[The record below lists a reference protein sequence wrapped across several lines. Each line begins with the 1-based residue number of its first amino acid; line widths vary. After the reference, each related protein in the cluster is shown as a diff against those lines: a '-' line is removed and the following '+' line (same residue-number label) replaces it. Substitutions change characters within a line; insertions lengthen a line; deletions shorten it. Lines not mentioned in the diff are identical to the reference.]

1 MWVPMFVYL
10 ILHSLFLLI
19 AAIRASKNDL
29 THHSNAVN
37 RLLVDGNS
45 TNGNLKAAI
54 KRVHPLILD
63 RNEQIFKITIEL
75 KNQKFND
82 QTECVINDGNKTTR
96 LHFIQE
102 NGSLIVAKILNTF
115 AYDQTIGLRCRDT
128 NKDKTQFHF
137 ITNLHVIDI
146 SSLIR
151 FHDDQPKQ
159 MEMRSQIRAKFST
172 LLSPPFSSDP
182 FCVDELGNYNPAYV
196 EDLNV
201 VICNLTTRKFD
212 NNPHLLFVVRSME
225 LNESTL
231 RRQRPILILPKNSAA
246 DEPNAVER
254 NKRDVDL
261 VSAMSASNG
270 GKVNE
275 NLANNLLEA
284 YDLLLSKQQTVVQSY
299 LLNIQELLSEFCSQ
313 TIDVA
318 QNVKAEGRDYT
329 MIQLQNLMPNSPADE
344 AYSIPGTTG
353 KTFQFGT
360 NFRNIYAKCSDNS
373 TLCLGI
379 CLGTS
384 RTKASALRVNQQVS
398 NYFAPSAY
406 NAIGM
411 SQLTSDLYQ
420 ILFIDPHNGKT
431 IELQE
436 GAAFTVQIPMSK
448 YTPSDY
454 YKCLTFINGQ
464 WISDYCT
471 SSNYATAVKPNEFQF
486 NCTCQAGGFIA
497 VFSVFPPTPLYYPPY
512 NEVNITVKLSTNN
525 RCSANDANS
534 FVQSLV
540 QGTTKLEKVRFVKPK
555 CHDGG
560 WLSVILR
567 PAFRENQTT
576 NSYTMQSIKKTML
589 APSGFVAFGSVKV
602 TNVTDNVIK
611 RNLTNDGNAR
621 RISLRIDRSFK
632 ETVGNDSG
640 ILAQNWIENMSNNMR
655 ISSFRFKSAHIAIG
669 MMFNFTITL
678 PFSGENAESALSA
691 EEIAIWIREQT
702 IYKELEILDPQDQ
715 PMPIDELNPDDIV
728 QLVVSAP
735 LAPLAAILAGLV
747 TILCILS
754 TLCVGGLVFVKLRTD
769 RLIEKHNRLRNTDVC
784 HTVPLPVVPYESPLM
799 PTTLNTQEEEHLQ
812 FAADTVIFGRTQRG

>member
-1 MWVPMFVYL
+1 M
-10 ILHSLFLLI
+10 
-19 AAIRASKNDL
+19 
-29 THHSNAVN
+29 
-37 RLLVDGNS
+37 
-45 TNGNLKAAI
+45 
-54 KRVHPLILD
+54 
-63 RNEQIFKITIEL
+63 
-75 KNQKFND
+75 
-82 QTECVINDGNKTTR
+82 ECVINYGNKTTK
-96 LHFIQE
+96 LHFVQA
-102 NGSLIVAKILNTF
+102 NGSLIIAKIPNSF
-115 AYDQTIGLRCRDT
+115 AYDQTIGLKCRDT
-128 NKDKTQFHF
+128 DKDKTQFQF
-137 ITNLHVIDI
+137 ITNFHVIDF

-151 FHDDQPKQ
+151 FHVNQPKQ
-159 MEMRSQIRAKFST
+159 MEMTSQIRAKFST
-172 LLSPPFSSDP
+172 SLPPLFSSDP
-182 FCVDELGNYNPAYV
+182 FCVDELGNHIPAYGKAS
-196 EDLNV
+196 NV
-201 VICNLTTRKFD
+201 VICNLSTSTLD
-212 NNPHLLFVVRSME
+212 NNPHLLSVVRSME
-225 LNESTL
+225 LKDTTL
-231 RRQRPILILPKNSAA
+231 RLQRPILILPKYSTVNQ
-246 DEPNAVER
+246 PNAVKR

-329 MIQLQNLMPNSPADE
+329 MIQLQNLMPNSPAD
-344 AYSIPGTTG
+344 ATYSIPGTTG

-360 NFRNIYAKCSDNS
+360 NFQNVYAKCSDNS
-373 TLCLGI
+373 TSCLGI

-384 RTKASALRVNQQVS
+384 RTKASALRVNLQVS

-436 GAAFTVQIPMSK
+436 STTFTVQIPLSK

-464 WISDYCT
+464 WISDFCT
-471 SSNYATAVKPNEFQF
+471 SSNYATAVKSNEFQF

-540 QGTTKLEKVRFVKPK
+540 QGTTKLERVRFVKPK

-576 NSYTMQSIKKTML
+576 NSYTMQTIKKAML
-589 APSGFVAFGSVKV
+589 APSGFIAFGSVKV

-621 RISLRIDRSFK
+621 KISLRIDRSFK

-640 ILAQNWIENMSNNMR
+640 VMSEAWIDNMSKNMK

-669 MMFNFTITL
+669 RHRMMFNFTITL

-715 PMPIDELNPDDIV
+715 PMPIDELSPDDIV

-747 TILCILS
+747 TTLCILS

-812 FAADTVIFGRTQRG
+812 FAADTVVFGRTQRG